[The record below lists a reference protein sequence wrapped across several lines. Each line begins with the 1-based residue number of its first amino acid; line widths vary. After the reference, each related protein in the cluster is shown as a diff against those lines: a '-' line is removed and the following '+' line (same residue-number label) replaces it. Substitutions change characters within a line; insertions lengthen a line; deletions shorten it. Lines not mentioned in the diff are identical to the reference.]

1 MFLALKEIKYEKLR
15 YGLIT
20 LMIFLI
26 SYLIFMLSSLAVGL
40 ASQNTQAVNSWQT
53 KSVVLNDNANVSLSQ
68 SLLTKADLKDFKK
81 TSNDSFVGLVPIVV
95 KEKKHQTISAQFVG
109 LKKDEYIYKDLELVS
124 GRKARHNNEIAVDQ
138 IMWDRGYRLG
148 DKVTLNGSDKK
159 YKIVGFLKNAKI
171 NIAPIAYGTMATW
184 RKLRPMAPN
193 VEASGIISKKNLD
206 FKAKNVKS
214 YDKQTF
220 INKLPGYTAQNS
232 TFELMIGFLFVISLI
247 IIAVFLY
254 ILTMQKMPNYA
265 VLRAQGIPSKTL
277 IGATLSQ
284 SLILVIL
291 GTVLAYILMLITVSV
306 MPATVPINFAPWIM
320 ISTFA
325 GMILMGIIG
334 GLIPIKSI
342 LKVDPSKAV

>member
-68 SLLTKADLKDFKK
+68 SLLTKADLKDLKK

-124 GRKARHNNEIAVDQ
+124 GRKARH
-138 IMWDRGYRLG
+138 
-148 DKVTLNGSDKK
+148 KNGSDQK

>member
-20 LMIFLI
+20 LMIF
-26 SYLIFMLSSLAVGL
+26 FMLSSLAVGL

-148 DKVTLNGSDKK
+148 DKVTLNGSDQK

-254 ILTMQKMPNYA
+254 ILTMQKMPNYV

-291 GTVLAYILMLITVSV
+291 GTVLAYVLMLITVSV